1 MLLEIRGLTVAF
13 NRVTALSDV
22 SIALD
27 DQPIVAILGANGAGK
42 TTCLRTISGLHKP
55 AKGEIRFDGRRIDAM
70 PAEKIVAAGIAHVP
84 EGRRIF
90 PDMTAEENLR
100 TGAFLRTDAAGI
112 DADLARIFG
121 LFPRLSE
128 RKGQWA
134 KTMSGGEQQM
144 LAIGRALMAKPKLLL
159 LDEPSMGLA
168 PVVVEQIVRI
178 IEEIS
183 AQGVH
188 VILVEQ
194 NADMA
199 LALADYA
206 YVFESGKMV
215 LEGEARSL
223 MENHDRLRKIYLG
236 G

>member
-13 NRVTALSDV
+13 NKV
-22 SIALD
+22 IALD
-27 DQPIVAILGANGAGK
+27 DITIALGDQPIVAILGANGAGK
-42 TTCLRTISGLHKP
+42 TTCLRTISGLHRP
-55 AKGEIRFDGRRIDAM
+55 AKGEIHFDGQRIDAM
-70 PAEKIVAAGIAHVP
+70 PAERIVAAGIAHVP

-100 TGAFLRTDAAGI
+100 TGAFLRRRREEVEG
-112 DADLARIFG
+112 DLGRIYE
-121 LFPRLSE
+121 LFPLLSE
-128 RKGQWA
+128 RRGQWA

-178 IEEIS
+178 VKEIS
-183 AQGVH
+183 AKGVH

-206 YVFESGKMV
+206 YVFESGKV
-215 LEGEARSL
+215 ALEGEAHSL
-223 MENHDRLRKIYLG
+223 MDEHDRLRQIYLG